1 MKALIDGDI
10 IVYSCGFAGEH
21 KTYTVTSDNAF
32 EKKKEALSFCESY
45 SIDPSTITVSTS
57 VEPLENILHSV
68 KLLIQSIL
76 SETGSEDF
84 EVFLTGEG
92 NYRDKLATIRQYK
105 GNRDPDHKPMYYNEI
120 KEYLLKHWGAVVVE
134 GREADDAMGCEQY
147 GDYEVT
153 VDLNSGG
160 GEGWDRTTV
169 QEEVDTIICTIDKDL
184 NMIPGWHYNWRKRE
198 KYWVDDAEANK
209 FFYKQL
215 LMGDV
220 TDNIQGIPKVGP
232 KTADRI
238 LDSKASEVA
247 MYLEVQSEYE
257 RYYKKDWAKYLEE
270 NANLLWI
277 QREENVLWQPPV

>member
-10 IVYSCGFAGEH
+10 VVYSCGFAGEH
-21 KTYTVTSDNAF
+21 KTYIVNPETTF
-32 EKKKEALSFCESY
+32 EKKKDAVAFCNAWGLDS
-45 SIDPSTITVSTS
+45 SDIPVTTT

-76 SETGSEDF
+76 NETGSVDF
-84 EVFLTGEG
+84 DVFLTGEG
-92 NYRDKLATIRQYK
+92 NYRDKIATIRQYK
-105 GNRDPDHKPMYYNEI
+105 GNRDPAHKPVYYNEI
-120 KEYLLKHWGAVVVE
+120 KEYLLKHWGAIVVE

-160 GEGWDRTTV
+160 GEGWDRITV
-169 QEEVDTIICTIDKDL
+169 QDGVDTVICTIDKDL

-198 KYWVDDAEANK
+198 KYWVDDVEANK

-220 TDNIQGIPKVGP
+220 TDNIQGIPKIGP
-232 KTADRI
+232 KTADKI
-238 LDSKASEVA
+238 LEGFYTETNWYSCVE
-247 MYLEVQSEYE
+247 LEYRE
-257 RYYKKDWAKYLEE
+257 YYKEDWARYMEE